1 MIDTT
6 NVQDLINQAIEASVA
21 SAVDALVRDPEWKF
35 KIEKAVSQAM
45 VQRVVLSLSS
55 SDIPAIVHERVN
67 EIFNQR
73 LLTNF
78 ASTGIDDQATACKLT
93 IFDDTTV
100 FENQLVAQDI
110 KVIGSAVIND
120 LAVTGT
126 INVDNRSWHDLAK
139 TIAEKT
145 LEDINEEWQAK
156 LIDDVKN
163 SIVNE
168 GINFNSVKVGDE
180 QLIDNGAL
188 SKSVIKSN
196 IQELGVLNSL
206 TVKGQTSLNDVLT
219 VSNNRV
225 GINTPNP
232 DSALS
237 IWDEEVAI
245 VASKYKKDEAFIGTS
260 RKQSLNLGTNRDP
273 HITIDTDGLTTI
285 KKLRIGQ
292 HTISHSIQVPGWTG
306 TRGDIVFN
314 ASPEEGKAF
323 AWVCLGSFNWR
334 EIKIA

>member
-1 MIDTT
+1 MGDMP
-6 NVQDLINQAIEASVA
+6 NVQDLVNQAIEASVA
-21 SAVDALVRDPEWKF
+21 SAVDALVRDPAWKL

-45 VQRVVLSLSS
+45 IQRVALSLSDV
-55 SDIPAIVHERVN
+55 DIPSIVYQRVN
-67 EIFNQR
+67 EIFGQR

-78 ASTGIDDQATACKLT
+78 ASTGIDDQATSCKLT

-100 FENQLVAQDI
+100 FENQLVSQDI
-110 KVIGSAVIND
+110 KVMGSAVIND

-126 INVDNRSWHDLAK
+126 INVDNRSWHELAK
-139 TIAEKT
+139 NIAEKT

-156 LIDDVKN
+156 LIKDVKN

-168 GINFNSVKVGDE
+168 GINFNSVKVGED
-180 QLIDNGAL
+180 QLINNGAL
-188 SKSVIKSN
+188 SKSVTKSN
-196 IQELGVLNSL
+196 IQELGTLSSL
-206 TVKGQTSLNDVLT
+206 TVNGQASINNVLT
-219 VSNNRV
+219 VTANRV

-232 DSALS
+232 DFALS

-260 RKQSLNLGTNRDP
+260 RKQSLSLGTNRDP